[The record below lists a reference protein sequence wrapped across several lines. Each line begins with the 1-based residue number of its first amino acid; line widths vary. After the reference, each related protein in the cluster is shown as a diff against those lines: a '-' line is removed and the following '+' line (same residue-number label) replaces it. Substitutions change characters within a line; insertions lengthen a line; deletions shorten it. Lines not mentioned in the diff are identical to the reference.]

1 MKAIITKVT
10 FLKEQDGKFGK
21 EYNFQISYDGK
32 SAYYSAKKN
41 PQTHFVEGQECEFTE
56 TELTSK
62 NTGNKYFTVKPVT
75 AAYQGKSN
83 YGKALAKEQ
92 SKYSGF
98 ACSYAKDLVVAGKI
112 PHSDLLKHAKEMF
125 DWMVE
130 QDKIFAND

>member
-1 MKAIITKVT
+1 MKAKITKVT
-10 FLKEQDGKFGK
+10 FLKEKDGKFGK
-21 EYNFQISYDGK
+21 EYSFQIEYDGK
-32 SAYYSAKKN
+32 KAYYNSKKN
-41 PQTHFVEGQECEFTE
+41 PQASFTEGQEAEFTE
-56 TELTSK
+56 TEATSAQ
-62 NTGNKYFTVKPVT
+62 GNKYFTVKPVT
-75 AAYQGKSN
+75 AAFTGKSN

-112 PHSDLLKHAKEMF
+112 DHKDLLKYAKEMF